1 MKRNNIK
8 VIGITGGVGAGKTA
22 VLSYISRK
30 YNCRVILADEVA
42 HLVKSP
48 GQTCYN
54 RLVALL
60 STEILEEDGTI
71 HKGRMADKIFSSPSL
86 LKDVNEIIHPAV
98 KNFILSV
105 IAEEKQ
111 KNCLDFLF
119 IEAALLIEDGYL
131 NIVDELWY
139 IYANEEVRRKR
150 LKNARN
156 YTDTK
161 VDSIME
167 KQLTEE
173 EYKKHCSVI
182 IDNSGSLLQAY
193 GQIDRKLGE
202 YLWQK

>member
-22 VLSYISRK
+22 VLSYISQT

-42 HLVKSP
+42 HLVKLP
-48 GQTCYN
+48 GQPCYD

-71 HKGRMADKIFSSPSL
+71 HKGRMADKIFASPSL

-111 KNCLDFLF
+111 KSCLDFLF

-150 LKNARN
+150 LKETRN
-156 YTDTK
+156 YTDEK

-173 EYKKHCSVI
+173 AYKKHCSVI
-182 IDNSGSLLQAY
+182 IDNSGSLSQAY

>member
-48 GQTCYN
+48 GQPCYN

-150 LKNARN
+150 LKKARN

-173 EYKKHCSVI
+173 EYKKHCKVI